1 MKRKKKC
8 MKGAKHG
15 AWGKAVVAEVLCVLH
30 FTVYTML
37 SLCYVTSLPVILLG
51 AEMSYLFGAINNFR
65 FMRKT
70 NNCGYF
76 KPLGLGQFVCSH
88 R

>member
-1 MKRKKKC
+1 

-37 SLCYVTSLPVILLG
+37 SLCYVTSLPVILLILPTLLIYCARG
-51 AEMSYLFGAINNFR
+51 MWKF
-65 FMRKT
+65 
-70 NNCGYF
+70 
-76 KPLGLGQFVCSH
+76 PGQESNLCHSSDNTGFLTC
-88 R
+88 